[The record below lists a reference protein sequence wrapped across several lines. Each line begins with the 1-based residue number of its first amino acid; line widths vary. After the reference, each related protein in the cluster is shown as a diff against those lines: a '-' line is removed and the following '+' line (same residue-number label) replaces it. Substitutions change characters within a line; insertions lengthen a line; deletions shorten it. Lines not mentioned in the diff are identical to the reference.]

1 MGQIM
6 TPPRTSTPN
15 PRPVHVAPLRKGFAD
30 VTRLRT
36 LTEEPLW
43 LIQEALRDRKGPYAW
58 EEGGRRVR
66 AAEARGQGPR
76 RAGAWRLEKARKLL
90 LPGASRMKT
99 GLDFH
104 PEGFRPTEH
113 NALNSGC

>member
-1 MGQIM
+1 M

-43 LIQEALRDRKGPYAW
+43 LIQEALRDRKGPYAGKR
-58 EEGGRRVR
+58 EAGESEPQRRG
-66 AAEARGQGPR
+66 ARGQDGQAPGGWKR
-76 RAGAWRLEKARKLL
+76 QGNCSSC
-90 LPGASRMKT
+90 GASRMKT

-113 NALNSGC
+113 NALNAGC